1 MSRKPIQ
8 ARSSVLMEAVS
19 VDIKEQAMPV
29 NRQRAQTPPSRLGK
43 RIGQD
48 EEDESAKADQPYP
61 KSDLDQGDDTE
72 RPLGILKGQIWMAPD
87 FDDTPSEVIEAF
99 EGSSQCN
106 DGS

>member
-1 MSRKPIQ
+1 
-8 ARSSVLMEAVS
+8 
-19 VDIKEQAMPV
+19 MPV
-29 NRQRAQTPPSRLGK
+29 NRQRSQTPPSRSGK

-48 EEDESAKADQPYP
+48 EEAEIAKADHPYP
-61 KSDLDQGDDTE
+61 KSAPDQEDDTE